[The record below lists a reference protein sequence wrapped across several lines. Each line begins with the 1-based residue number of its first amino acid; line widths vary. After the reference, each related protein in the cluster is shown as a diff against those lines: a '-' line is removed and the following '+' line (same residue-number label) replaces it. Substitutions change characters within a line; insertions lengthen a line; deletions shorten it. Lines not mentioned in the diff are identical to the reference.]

1 MNRKKFG
8 SFSPTPIIVDQNPTI
23 IHNDDG
29 SINSFGSDSNHRR
42 YSTQLQPINEENGS
56 NKSSPTIPSGQYLN
70 LQQSIKSG
78 TSKMIGNGRSIV
90 VPNSTNNLDQNGK
103 GFTNPAYDNYGDT
116 DESDSYDE
124 TTINELQQQQQQRH
138 QPMYANNNAKR
149 MARQV
154 SFDPETPNHKNQSKI
169 SQPFSD
175 RTKVK
180 KTNSNDSIKSGSDK
194 DGNNNQ
200 SNNKQE
206 TKEKPPE
213 WDRFITE
220 PPPDEDE
227 TQKSEWVEVA
237 IRWLKLF
244 AYFFTFIMVLLLSVC
259 SKTLILLMTSMINVN
274 HTVTICNNDD
284 HFEID
289 PPLDHDKPY
298 NVVYHRDSIT
308 RIAWVWSLYFAAIS
322 PYFFAFGRS
331 VRITYFKKFKFPKIQ
346 TMLTVFVAETLHC
359 IGLSIFLFILL
370 PEMDVIR
377 GAMIMNSVCF
387 LPSVIRLLVDPPPPP
402 KQLDLPFSLDIR
414 QSFQSTDGSSIF
426 EDSFSDE
433 FEDSTGRAKSKFEHL
448 KLAYNR
454 WLAWINFSLQTLL
467 IICWTAISAYDN
479 YKYNECEHF
488 YLIPIAMIL
497 VSFEWWENYVVP
509 DAMKK
514 FSMFLSNA
522 KNDLTKSRYFVFA
535 VISPWKILFIFALM
549 IMNEHYGNGSDT
561 TRMIFKNFT
570 DSFQSDIVSI
580 IRDKTNFGGHVIL
593 DTDQHELHVD
603 TALWPVWILV
613 AHVFITYLAYAFAKF
628 TCKVCFQSISFAVPL
643 CLTVPCTVSVLWALN
658 SIALQDKCQLVSIF
672 KPFQYIFFNEEET
685 HVFKF
690 NWYNAIVAFIWMISF
705 INQVLN
711 TLHIWKETSER
722 LASTEQLFVSPMYNT
737 VMIDQSLLMN
747 RRCLKLIYAPED
759 EDRGEESTTNKDVEQ
774 QQSKIDTKDPLKP
787 QVNLENKLDGE
798 LPRTS
803 YNPMYDWNNHVDGMM
818 NQSKSSEN
826 NIEDDW
832 TKDWRRVCEIMGVE
846 EDSIDAKTD
855 PADDETIRI
864 YICATMWHE
873 DENEMFQM
881 LKAVMRLDYEQGLR
895 RIAKKEFGD
904 AVKKTIYEMEV
915 NIFFDDAFE
924 QGKGDDVDD
933 RVINRFVEQLIDTI
947 GGSANQVFG
956 KNLDLEPPTIV
967 PTPYGGKLIWK
978 MPMGTNRLI
987 AHIKDKDLIRHRKRW
1002 SQCMYMYYLL
1012 GYRLAARKDL
1022 DIKRRKTIMNNTF
1035 VLALDGDIN
1044 FRPAA
1049 VDLVVDLMKKNDNL
1063 GAACGRIHPIGSGPI
1078 VWYQKFEYAMG
1089 HWLQKATEHV
1099 IGCVLCSPGCFSL
1112 FRARA
1117 LMDKSIMNKYTTKP
1131 TQAQHYVQYDQ
1142 GEDRWLCTLLLQRG
1156 WRIEYCAA
1164 SDSYTHAPEG
1174 FAEFYTQRRRWGPS
1188 TMANIL
1194 DLLGDYKQTVK
1205 ANDNISYLYII
1216 YQAFLML
1223 GTIISPGTIFLMVVS
1238 AMNTVMGLTTEMS
1251 LIYNM
1256 IPLLLFLFVCL
1267 QFEDNNIKISFATVL
1282 SVIYALL
1289 MLAVLVGTGIDMY
1302 TKGFF
1307 SPNSLFFSAMMGSF
1321 IVAAVL
1327 HPQEFACVI
1336 PLPIYMLFIPSMY
1349 MLLTIY
1355 SITNM
1360 NVVSWGTREVKSK
1373 LSAKELAKQKE
1384 EEEARAKAAAAAKK
1398 KGNFLNLDTFGSSKN
1413 GLFTCMCC
1421 SGTNESSVDETMGV
1435 DIKDIKLHM
1444 KEMAKLISKESK
1456 SDHNSE
1462 RDGNDQNTNAENENK
1477 NSEGEQHN
1485 QQQQQKSDNNDKRQG
1500 DANKNSSGEHICR
1513 RSPPTTRIGSF
1524 QKPRWV
1530 RSNSRL
1536 NSWPIRNIPGREE
1549 EFWKKMI
1556 AKYLYPLDEDLK
1568 EKDRISSELADLR
1581 NKFVFAFSFVNIIF
1595 ILFVF
1600 MLQIHKDV
1608 FGIDVPVGTN
1618 GTTEIRNED
1627 EDRIEHVN
1635 NIVYTRMDPINLTL
1649 VIFFGAIL
1657 IIQCIGM
1664 FIHRFGTLAHLLA
1677 YTEIR
1682 EKKKQIDYSSLVAQL
1697 IREKSR
1703 RNGRRR
1709 RRRHYLN
1716 KVKDRISDSNLTTD
1730 DEEYKTDDDGKGSMK
1745 SSDTDDVKPSEYGNV
1760 FGEVMQNLKSD
1771 QSRIEKI
1778 PKMIRKNTKHAIRK
1792 HEQHLQQMQNK
1803 IHRDSIHS
1811 AISAFGLERDSSNAS
1826 SYAHHRRLF
1835 HTNSN
1840 QSAMSQQ
1847 TVIEQPSQWTNNRP
1861 MTTFSTN
1868 QTNGTMTMNSPTNIR
1883 NRTDTLTSDEEI
1895 SQL

>member
-1 MNRKKFG
+1 MIRKKIG
-8 SFSPTPIIVDQNPTI
+8 SFSPTPIITDHNSLNNQN
-23 IHNDDG
+23 NDNV
-29 SINSFGSDSNHRR
+29 SINSLGSDSNHRR
-42 YSTQLQPINEENGS
+42 YSTQLQPISEEYGS
-56 NKSSPTIPSGQYLN
+56 NKSLTTIQPDQYLN
-70 LQQSIKSG
+70 LQQTIKSG
-78 TSKMIGNGRSIV
+78 TTKMLGNGRSIV
-90 VPNSTNNLDQNGK
+90 VPKSVNNIDNDKK
-103 GFTNPAYDNYGDT
+103 GFINPAYDDYGDS
-116 DESDSYDE
+116 DESEIFDE
-124 TTINELQQQQQQRH
+124 TTISEQKQQPSQHQQSIKTK
-138 QPMYANNNAKR
+138 NVKR
-149 MARQV
+149 MDRQV
-154 SFDPETPNHKNQSKI
+154 SFDPETQDHHNQSKVDQ
-169 SQPFSD
+169 SSSD
-175 RTKVK
+175 HTKTKVNI
-180 KTNSNDSIKSGSDK
+180 TNSNDSTKSITVYQ
-194 DGNNNQ
+194 NNDNNET
-200 SNNKQE
+200 SNRQE

-213 WDRFITE
+213 WDRFVTE

-244 AYFFTFIMVLLLSVC
+244 AYFFTFIMVLLLSVG
-259 SKTLILLMTSMINVN
+259 SKTLILLMTSMISVN

-284 HFEID
+284 HYEID

-298 NVVYHRDSIT
+298 NAIYHGDSIT
-308 RIAWVWSLYFAAIS
+308 RIAWVWALYFAAIS

-331 VRITYFKKFKFPKIQ
+331 VRIIYFKTFKFPKFWTI
-346 TMLTVFVAETLHC
+346 LTVFVAETLHC

-387 LPSVIRLLVDPPPPP
+387 LPSVIRLMVDPPTPSL
-402 KQLDLPFSLDIR
+402 QTNLPINIDFR
-414 QSFQSTDGSSIF
+414 QSFQSTDGSSIYD
-426 EDSFSDE
+426 DSFSDE
-433 FEDSTGRAKSKFEHL
+433 IEDSTGRTRSKFEHL

-454 WLAWINFSLQTLL
+454 WLAWINFSLQTFL

-497 VSFEWWENYVVP
+497 VSFEWWENYTVP

-514 FSMFLSNA
+514 FSMFLSDA
-522 KNDLTKSRYFVFA
+522 KSDLTKSRYFVFA
-535 VISPWKILFIFALM
+535 IISPWKILVIFALM
-549 IMNEHYGNGSDT
+549 ILNEHYDNGSDMT
-561 TRMIFKNFT
+561 SRMFKNFT
-570 DSFQSDIVSI
+570 DAFQSDIVSV
-580 IRDKTNFGGHVIL
+580 IRDKKNFDGHVLL

-603 TALWPVWILV
+603 TALWPVWILL
-613 AHVFITYLAYAFAKF
+613 AQVFITYLAYAFAKF
-628 TCKVCFQSISFAVPL
+628 TCKVCFQSISFAIPL

-658 SIALQDKCQLVSIF
+658 SIALQDKCKLVSIF
-672 KPFQYIFFNEEET
+672 HPFQYLFWNEEET
-685 HVFKF
+685 RIFQF
-690 NWYNAIVAFIWMISF
+690 SLYNSVIAFIWILSF
-705 INQVLN
+705 VNQVLN
-711 TLHIWKETSER
+711 TLHIWRETSER

-737 VMIDQSLLMN
+737 VMIDQSLVMN
-747 RRCLKLIYAPED
+747 RRCLKLIFAPED
-759 EDRGEESTTNKDVEQ
+759 EDRNEESNTNKDVEQ
-774 QQSKIDTKDPLKP
+774 SKIETTDQTKPL
-787 QVNLENKLDGE
+787 VLEDNTNEE
-798 LPRTS
+798 LFIDRKS
-803 YNPMYDWNNHVDGMM
+803 YNPMYDWNNHVTDLM
-818 NQSKSSEN
+818 NQTKPPEN
-826 NIEDDW
+826 DVEDDW
-832 TKDWRRVCEIMGVE
+832 TKDWHRVCEMMGVE

-915 NIFFDDAFE
+915 NIYFDDAFE
-924 QGKGDDVDD
+924 QGKSDDEDD
-933 RVINRFVEQLIDTI
+933 RVVNRFVEQLINTI

-987 AHIKDKDLIRHRKRW
+987 AHIKDKNLIRHRKRW

-1022 DIKRRKTIMNNTF
+1022 DVKRKKTIMNNTF

-1131 TQAQHYVQYDQ
+1131 SQAQHYVQYDQ

-1194 DLLGDYKQTVK
+1194 DLLGDYKHTVK
-1205 ANDNISYLYII
+1205 MNDNISYLYII

-1267 QFEDNNIKISFATVL
+1267 QFKDNNIKITFATIL

-1321 IVAAVL
+1321 IMAAVL

-1373 LSAKELAKQKE
+1373 LSAKEMAKEKE
-1384 EEEARAKAAAAAKK
+1384 EEEAKAAAAAAAKK
-1398 KGNFLNLDTFGSSKN
+1398 KSNFLNLDSFGSSKN

-1421 SGTNESSVDETMGV
+1421 SGTNESSIDETLNV
-1435 DIKDIKLHM
+1435 DVKDIKSQM
-1444 KEMAKLISKESK
+1444 KEISKLISQEFK
-1456 SDHNSE
+1456 SDHRSVKDE
-1462 RDGNDQNTNAENENK
+1462 NDQNENTNSK
-1477 NSEGEQHN
+1477 NSDDNRQQEHHIN
-1485 QQQQQKSDNNDKRQG
+1485 DQQQQQNDT
-1500 DANKNSSGEHICR
+1500 NKNSSNEQICR

-1524 QKPRWV
+1524 KKPRWV
-1530 RSNSRL
+1530 RNNPRL
-1536 NSWPIRNIPGREE
+1536 NSWPIRDIPEREE

-1568 EKDRISSELADLR
+1568 EKERISLELADLR
-1581 NKFVFAFSFVNIIF
+1581 NKYVFAFSFVNIIF

-1608 FGIDVPVGTN
+1608 FGIDVPIGTN
-1618 GTTEIRNED
+1618 GTSEIRNED
-1627 EDRIEHVN
+1627 EDRIEHVD
-1635 NIVYTRMDPINLTL
+1635 NIIYTRMDPINLTL

-1697 IREKSR
+1697 IREKSK
-1703 RNGRRR
+1703 RNRRR
-1709 RRRHYLN
+1709 RRKHSKKTLN
-1716 KVKDRISDSNLTTD
+1716 KIPDSNLTTD
-1730 DEEYKTDDDGKGSMK
+1730 DEEYKTDDDGKGSLK
-1745 SSDTDDVKPSEYGNV
+1745 SSDTDDVKPSDYGNV
-1760 FGEVMQNLKSD
+1760 FGEVIQKLKSD

-1778 PKMIRKNTKHAIRK
+1778 PKIIRKNTKQAIRRQE
-1792 HEQHLQQMQNK
+1792 HQQRQNK

-1811 AISAFGLERDSSNAS
+1811 GIFALDRDSSNAS
-1826 SYAHHRRLF
+1826 SYAYHRRLNK
-1835 HTNSN
+1835 TNSN
-1840 QSAMSQQ
+1840 QSGFSQQ
-1847 TVIEQPSQWTNNRP
+1847 TIIEQQPNQWANNNNRQP
-1861 MTTFSTN
+1861 MATFSTN
-1868 QTNGTMTMNSPTNIR
+1868 QSGAIGVAMNSPKNQ
-1883 NRTDTLTSDEEI
+1883 TDITSDEEI
-1895 SQL
+1895 SRL